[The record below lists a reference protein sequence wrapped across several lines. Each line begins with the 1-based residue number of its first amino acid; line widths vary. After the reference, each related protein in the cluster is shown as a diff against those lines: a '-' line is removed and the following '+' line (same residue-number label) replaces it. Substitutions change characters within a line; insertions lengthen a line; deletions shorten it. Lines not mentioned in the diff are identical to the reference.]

1 MIVKSRQE
9 YLPGCDYKPGELM
22 TKQSFKKECDIN
34 FIVKQHASTGVWSH
48 LNPIA
53 PTYGDV
59 SEAVDLQG
67 SIQAVRDAQA
77 EFDALPATVRALA
90 ANNPVQFLHM
100 LGNEDA
106 FGALVAAGLP
116 VEDRAPA
123 QPPAAPPG
131 GSSSPPSGPPSQP
144 ADPPTPVVQGG
155 E

>member
-1 MIVKSRQE
+1 MIIKSRNV
-9 YLPGCDYKPGELM
+9 YTPGPEFSPGELM
-22 TKQSFKKECDIN
+22 TKQAFKEQCDIN

-48 LNPIA
+48 LNPVA
-53 PTYGDV
+53 PTYGDNTGA
-59 SEAVDLQG
+59 EDLQG

-90 ANNPVQFLHM
+90 GNNPVQLLEM
-100 LGNEDA
+100 LGDEDA
-106 FGALVAAGLP
+106 FAELVAVGLP

-131 GSSSPPSGPPSQP
+131 GSPSPPSGPPSQP